1 VCVDVGVWGLT
12 DRYKWRVRRGV
23 NTSLTKRFAETN
35 NNLRTS
41 PPSLHVAM
49 LSMEERE
56 RREVTPRNSNED
68 VVEDWPMAKE
78 PTLSSDLAREI
89 AMALD
94 WEPTLCSE
102 LALQCEKAVAWEP
115 TLSSDLGREIAMALD
130 WEPTLYSDLALQC
143 EKAVAW
149 EPQLTSELAREISL
163 SLDWEPTLSSE
174 LALRCEKAV
183 GRELAP
189 RSRKTEALEP
199 RLQSDLAK
207 SCALLV
213 ALRLKSELAVTCA
226 RALHAETVAGASS
239 NDEAESGD
247 EAESED
253 EPSDAESEQ
262 GDIIVAAAAQYASQH
277 KQPAAATEFSRA
289 GGMGSKPTSREST
302 QLARK
307 CLSFA

>member
-1 VCVDVGVWGLT
+1 MST
-12 DRYKWRVRRGV
+12 R
-23 NTSLTKRFAETN
+23 
-35 NNLRTS
+35 
-41 PPSLHVAM
+41 PM
-49 LSMEERE
+49 LSMRERE
-56 RREVTPRNSNED
+56 LREVTPRNSNED
-68 VVEDWPMAKE
+68 VVDDWPKAKE

-115 TLSSDLGREIAMALD
+115 TL
-130 WEPTLYSDLALQC
+130 YSDLALQC

-149 EPQLTSELAREISL
+149 EPTLYSDLAVQCEKAVAWEPQLSSDLAREISL

-183 GRELAP
+183 DRELDR
-189 RSRKTEALEP
+189 RSGKTGALEP
-199 RLQSDLAK
+199 LLQSDLGK

-226 RALHAETVAGASS
+226 RALHAEKANEAASS
-239 NDEAESGD
+239 NDEDESDD
-247 EAESED
+247 EAESE
-253 EPSDAESEQ
+253 ESEQ
-262 GDIIVAAAAQYASQH
+262 GDIIVAAEHASQH

>member
-1 VCVDVGVWGLT
+1 MST
-12 DRYKWRVRRGV
+12 R
-23 NTSLTKRFAETN
+23 
-35 NNLRTS
+35 
-41 PPSLHVAM
+41 PM
-49 LSMEERE
+49 LSMRERE
-56 RREVTPRNSNED
+56 LREVTPRNSNED
-68 VVEDWPMAKE
+68 VVDDWPKAKE

-115 TLSSDLGREIAMALD
+115 TL
-130 WEPTLYSDLALQC
+130 YSDLAVQC

-149 EPQLTSELAREISL
+149 EPQLSSDLAREISL

-183 GRELAP
+183 DRELDR
-189 RSRKTEALEP
+189 RSGKTGALEP
-199 RLQSDLAK
+199 LLQSDLGK

-226 RALHAETVAGASS
+226 RALHAEKANEAASS
-239 NDEAESGD
+239 NDEDESDD
-247 EAESED
+247 EAESE
-253 EPSDAESEQ
+253 ESEQ
-262 GDIIVAAAAQYASQH
+262 GDIIVAAEHASQH